1 MNLTNLNKAIK
12 LIQKKGTSLI
22 VNKRA
27 KHEYEILER
36 WEAGIVLE
44 GAEVK
49 SIREGKVSFV
59 NSFIRIK
66 NGEAFIYNLHI
77 APYSAIDQHSSYDPK
92 RERKLLLH
100 KRQIQS
106 LSGILSQ
113 KGLTLIPLS
122 IYFKR
127 GKAKLEIGLAR
138 GRRLYD
144 KRRKLKEKAIK
155 EEIERTLKTRSRV
168 RNS

>member
-1 MNLTNLNKAIK
+1 
-12 LIQKKGTSLI
+12 LI
-22 VNKRA
+22 VNKKAR
-27 KHEYEILER
+27 HEYEILEK
-36 WEAGIVLE
+36 WEAGIALK

-49 SIREGKVSFV
+49 SIREGKVDFTD
-59 NSFIRIK
+59 SFIRIK

-77 APYSAIDQHSSYDPK
+77 APYSALGQLGNYDPK

-100 KRQIQS
+100 RREIRS
-106 LSGILSQ
+106 LSGTLSQ

-127 GKAKLEIGLAR
+127 ERVKLEIGLAK

-144 KRRKLKEKAIK
+144 KRRKLKEKALK
-155 EEIERTLKTRSRV
+155 KQIEQTLKVSFR
-168 RNS
+168 